1 MPEEKLTSLK
11 EAIGRVPDGAT
22 VAIQNMATQAAP
34 MAAVRELI
42 RQGRTGLEVVAL
54 VGGIPIDLMAAA
66 GSMDR
71 FTGAAVSMEQFGL
84 CQAYRSAVESGQIVV
99 QELSETA
106 LNARLGAGARSLP
119 FLPTRGLIGTDLI
132 AINPDLVMIPDP
144 FGGSDVVAC
153 RALIPDVAL
162 IHCHR
167 ADRFGNLQ
175 MEPTAVWPDIGIMPK
190 AANKVIATVEE
201 IVDTEVLRKN
211 PERTFL
217 PGFMVDAVVEV
228 PFGAHPTSF
237 NPRYGYDTGF
247 HHDWIA
253 VARDLEGAKSWMQR
267 YVYEPDTQEEYL
279 ERVGGANRLEELK
292 RWEITE

>member
-1 MPEEKLTSLK
+1 MPEEKLTSLA
-11 EAIGRVPDGAT
+11 EAIGMVPDGAT
-22 VAIQNMATQAAP
+22 VAIQNMATQSAP

-66 GSMDR
+66 GTMDR

-84 CQAYRSAVESGQIVV
+84 CQAYRRAVESGQIVV

-106 LNARLGAGARSLP
+106 LNARLGAGARNLP

-132 AINPDLVMIPDP
+132 AINPDLVMVSDP
-144 FGGSDVVAC
+144 FGGLDVVAC
-153 RALIPDVAL
+153 RALVPDFAL
-162 IHCHR
+162 VHCHR

-190 AANKVIATVEE
+190 AAKNVIATVEE
-201 IVDTEVLRKN
+201 IVDTEVLRSS

-237 NPRYGYDTGF
+237 NPRYGYDTAF
-247 HHDWIA
+247 HREWIA
-253 VARDLEGAKSWMQR
+253 VARDPDGANAWMQR
-267 YVYEPDTQEEYL
+267 YVHEPATQEDYL
-279 ERVGGANRLEELK
+279 DRVGGPSRLEELI